1 MNAALSVRISPLDA
15 RKYCGQRRHDL
26 RDGHVPIYVD
36 QSRSNRNSQIIEA
49 PTIDDLKKHVSDIK
63 NRSSCRQKKLPK
75 NLAYAGILT
84 FSYESQNITAGLTD
98 DDIDRR
104 VKASID
110 AIATAHN
117 VDVLGLVIHRDEAA
131 LHAHFTLCAVDR
143 AGHALQLK
151 PRDTSE
157 LQDIAAAP
165 WTDLSITRGKKKTE
179 RIKNN
184 EQFSAT
190 VHRSVR
196 KLHEDLPKELASLE
210 QQRAEAAGRLR
221 KIESIL
227 AKEMSY
233 YRSISTQQQ
242 RDEELVHLRAEK
254 NELLNTLETLKEREK
269 KLSAVA
275 RSFVKKLNSTDRPV
289 VEKNLRSLGLA
300 DVIPPPPPLVGP
312 FHPLRRAEMPQDRR
326 SPLRA

>member
-1 MNAALSVRISPLDA
+1 MERMMTASLSVRIAPLSA
-15 RKYCGQRRHDL
+15 QKYASQRGHDL
-26 RDGHVPIYVD
+26 RTGRVPGYVD
-36 QSRSNRNSQIIEA
+36 RTRSNHNSKIIEA
-49 PTIDDLKKHVSDIK
+49 PTIDDLKAHVAGVK
-63 NRSSCRQKKLPK
+63 ARSSCRQKKLPK
-75 NLAYAGILT
+75 NLAYSGILT
-84 FSYESQNITAGLTD
+84 FSYEAQDIAADLTD
-98 DDIDRR
+98 DEIDRR

-110 AIATAHN
+110 AIAIAHN
-117 VDVLGLVIHRDEAA
+117 VDVLSITVHRDEAA

-143 AGHALQLK
+143 SGHALQLK
-151 PRDTSE
+151 PRDTSA
-157 LQDIAAAP
+157 LQDIAAGP
-165 WTDLSITRGKKKTE
+165 WSDLGITRGKKKTE

-184 EQFSAT
+184 ELFSAT

-275 RSFVKKLNSTDRPV
+275 RSFVKKLNPTARPV
-289 VEKNLRSLGLA
+289 VEKNLVRLGLA
-300 DVIPPPPPLVGP
+300 DVIPPLAAE
-312 FHPLRRAEMPQDRR
+312 RRRI
-326 SPLRA
+326 SPAQTR

>member
-1 MNAALSVRISPLDA
+1 VLVEA
-15 RKYCGQRRHDL
+15 RKLDDHIAHLSAIKAASRCRKKAVPRR
-26 RDGHVPIYVD
+26 I
-36 QSRSNRNSQIIEA
+36 
-49 PTIDDLKKHVSDIK
+49 
-63 NRSSCRQKKLPK
+63 
-75 NLAYAGILT
+75 AYAGILT
-84 FSYESQNITAGLTD
+84 FSHDAQEKIADLSQRE
-98 DDIDRR
+98 IDQRI
-104 VKASID
+104 KASID
-110 AIATAHN
+110 AIASTHH
-117 VDVLGLVIHRDEAA
+117 VDVSSLVVHRDEAA
-131 LHAHFTLCAVDR
+131 LHAHFMLSSVKND
-143 AGHALQLK
+143 GSGSALRLAPK
-151 PRDTSE
+151 DTSA
-157 LQDIAAAP
+157 LQDIAAGP
-165 WTDLSITRGKKKTE
+165 WADLSITRGKKKTE

-210 QQRAEAAGRLR
+210 QQQAEAAGRLR

-275 RSFVKKLNSTDRPV
+275 RSFVKKLNPTARPV
-289 VEKNLRSLGLA
+289 VEKNLVRLGLA
-300 DVIPPPPPLVGP
+300 DVIPPLAAE
-312 FHPLRRAEMPQDRR
+312 RRRI
-326 SPLRA
+326 SPAQTR